1 MASVY
6 KETIQDRLGY
16 AVYPTSGGKSAYIKR
31 RTLNVYALNELP
43 LAGNVPLSHFGLG
56 VDFVVL

>member
-16 AVYPTSGGKSAYIKR
+16 AVCPTSGGESAYIKR
-31 RTLNVYALNELP
+31 RTLNVYVLNELP
-43 LAGNVPLSHFGLG
+43 LADNAPLSHFDPG
-56 VDFVVL
+56 VDFIVL